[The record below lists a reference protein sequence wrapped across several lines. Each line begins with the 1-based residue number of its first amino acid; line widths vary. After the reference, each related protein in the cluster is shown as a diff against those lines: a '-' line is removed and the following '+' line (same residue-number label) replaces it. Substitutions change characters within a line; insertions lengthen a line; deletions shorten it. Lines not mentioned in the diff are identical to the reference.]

1 MPTNTTTSPPTSGT
15 RVLVA
20 DDSAFM
26 RQTLGQLVGTDP
38 ALELVDTVASGADLV
53 SAAARTGAEVIVL
66 NPRLCPGG
74 VHPLI
79 DQLRQECA
87 ALPRVLLCVSATSP
101 ASHDALQ
108 GLTDGAAEIFCA
120 DRATLC
126 EHLSEVRTNL
136 VRAIHA
142 AAAGRSVRLNS
153 TRPLPHPPIESRID
167 IITIAASTGG
177 PPVLERLLTQLPPHL
192 PCPMVIA
199 QSLPPSCIKALAE
212 RLDSLCAIAVHHAE
226 QGMPLHAGG
235 AYLIPGGTHAR
246 LRAIAR
252 GPIRLELGAPHG
264 ESAASELF
272 RSAAA
277 HSATHAL
284 GIVLSGSSPL
294 PAAADL
300 LNAGGTLLAQ
310 DPATAACPTLPAAA
324 VAVGAV
330 PLTPDQIAA
339 SCAALAAAATLRAA

>member
-1 MPTNTTTSPPTSGT
+1 MPTNTTTSPPKPGI

-38 ALELVDTVASGADLV
+38 ALELVDTVASGTDFV
-53 SAAARTGAEVIVL
+53 SAAARTSADVIVL
-66 NPRLCPGG
+66 NPRLCPEG
-74 VHPLI
+74 VRPII

-87 ALPRVLLCVSATSP
+87 ALPRLLLCVPATSP

-108 GLTDGAAEIFCA
+108 ALADGAAEIFCA

-142 AAAGRSVRLNS
+142 AAVARPVRITS
-153 TRPLPHPPIESRID
+153 TQPLPPVLIESRID

-177 PPVLERLLTQLPPHL
+177 PPVLERVLTQLPPQL
-192 PCPMVIA
+192 SCPIVIA
-199 QSLPPSCIKALAE
+199 QTLPPSCIKALAE

-235 AYLIPGGTHAR
+235 AYLIPGGAHAR
-246 LRAIAR
+246 IRAIAC
-252 GPIRLELGAPHG
+252 GPMRLELGAPHG
-264 ESAASELF
+264 DSAAAELF

-277 HSATHAL
+277 HARTHAL
-284 GIVLSGSSPL
+284 GIVLSGSCPL
-294 PAAADL
+294 PAAAEL
-300 LNAGGTLLAQ
+300 VSAGGLLLAQ
-310 DPATAACPTLPAAA
+310 DPATATCPVLPASA
-324 VAVGAV
+324 VAVGASV
-330 PLTPDQIAA
+330 LTPDRLAA
-339 SCAALAAAATLRAA
+339 TCAALGPAASLRAA